1 MGQIITSF
9 TCVGQGLFDCY
20 FRFEH
25 LTDGLGFD
33 DILLNFDDW
42 LPVLYDVGVWS
53 NISLSVTPEGR
64 YYITYFGLEDWFIN
78 KGSVYAIFRDNLSIS
93 SPPPMPRINRQ
104 LNTWFLLRFSI
115 GLFEN
120 SMSVFHV

>member
-1 MGQIITSF
+1 MNCYILVIIVFWGWIYDRSAPCAIGSNGFYLKLGQIITSF

-42 LPVLYDVGVWS
+42 LPVLYDVGV
-53 NISLSVTPEGR
+53 
-64 YYITYFGLEDWFIN
+64 
-78 KGSVYAIFRDNLSIS
+78 
-93 SPPPMPRINRQ
+93 
-104 LNTWFLLRFSI
+104 
-115 GLFEN
+115 
-120 SMSVFHV
+120 